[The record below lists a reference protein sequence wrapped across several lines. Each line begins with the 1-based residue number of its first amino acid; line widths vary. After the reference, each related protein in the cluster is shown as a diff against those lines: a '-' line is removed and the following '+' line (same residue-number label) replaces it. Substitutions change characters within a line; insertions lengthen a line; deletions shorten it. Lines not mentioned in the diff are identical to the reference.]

1 MQFIFKSVNSEM
13 RKIGGRKL
21 LLFSLFFSLLS
32 SFLCISYFIFNKNNP
47 DMFQS
52 TNLIAITVN
61 FNTLTLSIFSA
72 CMWYFII
79 SSENKYGT
87 WAIIYTKPISKFK
100 LLVAKNLLFILFYL
114 IFNILNFS
122 VTGMYIFIN
131 GYEISILYFLKMLL
145 LCTILSLAIPYSQ
158 LLFHLIIKKGILAA
172 SLSVIWIFF
181 SVTYG
186 LFPAVFT
193 KTFPIFY
200 ALNIVSDVMM
210 KETTILLYLASS
222 SIYILGIMLLT
233 VSFKYYTYE

>member
-100 LLVAKNLLFILFYL
+100 LLVAKNLLFILLYL
-114 IFNILNFS
+114 IFNILNFT
-122 VTGMYIFIN
+122 VVGIYIFIN
-131 GYEISILYFLKMLL
+131 GYEIPILYFLKMLL

-186 LFPAVFT
+186 LFPTIFT
-193 KTFPIFY
+193 KSFPIFY
-200 ALNIVSDVMM
+200 ALNIVSDVMI
-210 KETTILLYLASS
+210 KKPTILIYLSSS
-222 SIYILGIMLLT
+222 SIYILGIMLLS

>member
-100 LLVAKNLLFILFYL
+100 LLVAKNLLFILLYL
-114 IFNILNFS
+114 IFNILNFT
-122 VTGMYIFIN
+122 VVGIYIFIN
-131 GYEISILYFLKMLL
+131 GYEIPILYFLKMLL

-186 LFPAVFT
+186 LFPTIFT
-193 KTFPIFY
+193 KSFPIFY
-200 ALNIVSDVMM
+200 TLNIVSDVMI
-210 KETTILLYLASS
+210 KKPTILIYLASS
-222 SIYILGIMLLT
+222 SIYILGIMLLS

>member
-1 MQFIFKSVNSEM
+1 
-13 RKIGGRKL
+13 
-21 LLFSLFFSLLS
+21 
-32 SFLCISYFIFNKNNP
+32 
-47 DMFQS
+47 
-52 TNLIAITVN
+52 
-61 FNTLTLSIFSA
+61 
-72 CMWYFII
+72 
-79 SSENKYGT
+79 YGT

-122 VTGMYIFIN
+122 VMGVYIFIN

-186 LFPAVFT
+186 LFPVVFT

-210 KETTILLYLASS
+210 KETTILIYLASS
-222 SIYILGIMLLT
+222 SIYILGIMLLA

>member
-1 MQFIFKSVNSEM
+1 
-13 RKIGGRKL
+13 
-21 LLFSLFFSLLS
+21 
-32 SFLCISYFIFNKNNP
+32 
-47 DMFQS
+47 MFQS

-100 LLVAKNLLFILFYL
+100 LLVAKNLLFILLYL
-114 IFNILNFS
+114 IFNILNFT
-122 VTGMYIFIN
+122 VVGIYIFIN
-131 GYEISILYFLKMLL
+131 GYEIPILYFLKMLL

-186 LFPAVFT
+186 LFPTIFT
-193 KTFPIFY
+193 KSFPIFY
-200 ALNIVSDVMM
+200 ALNIVSDVMI
-210 KETTILLYLASS
+210 KKPTILIYLASS
-222 SIYILGIMLLT
+222 SIYILGIMLLS

>member
-79 SSENKYGT
+79 STENKYGT

-122 VTGMYIFIN
+122 VMGIYIFIN
-131 GYEISILYFLKMLL
+131 GYEISILYFLKMLI

-186 LFPAVFT
+186 LFPAIFT

-210 KETTILLYLASS
+210 KETTILLYLTSS

>member
-79 SSENKYGT
+79 SSENKYG
-87 WAIIYTKPISKFK
+87 
-100 LLVAKNLLFILFYL
+100 
-114 IFNILNFS
+114 
-122 VTGMYIFIN
+122 
-131 GYEISILYFLKMLL
+131 
-145 LCTILSLAIPYSQ
+145 
-158 LLFHLIIKKGILAA
+158 
-172 SLSVIWIFF
+172 
-181 SVTYG
+181 
-186 LFPAVFT
+186 
-193 KTFPIFY
+193 
-200 ALNIVSDVMM
+200 
-210 KETTILLYLASS
+210 
-222 SIYILGIMLLT
+222 
-233 VSFKYYTYE
+233 